1 MLSGGYPLNMTFSV
15 KSESQ
20 LQFKIKFKKLLDD
33 ALVTALSSSVV
44 WQANISLYFRTQT
57 ENDLIYDERRRLY
70 TESKIEIDELDITNE
85 RLIIVSSEVE
95 PD

>member
-1 MLSGGYPLNMTFSV
+1 MTFSV